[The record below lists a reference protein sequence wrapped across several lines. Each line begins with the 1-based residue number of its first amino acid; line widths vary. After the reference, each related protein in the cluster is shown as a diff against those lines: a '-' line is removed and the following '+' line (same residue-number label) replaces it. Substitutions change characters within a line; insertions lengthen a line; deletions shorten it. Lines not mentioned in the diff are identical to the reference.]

1 MNDESRHFCGKQ
13 FFRHMLVEERNY
25 RAHHKG
31 GNYSAD
37 TDRSAESK
45 SDSRAD
51 KVCYDSAPFIFNL
64 SPVIK
69 NKARGVIGS
78 NSEIGSK
85 VHRSRK
91 REEYYAEEH

>member
-1 MNDESRHFCGKQ
+1 
-13 FFRHMLVEERNY
+13 MLVKERNH

-31 GNYSAD
+31 GNHSAD
-37 TDRSAESK
+37 ADRSAESK

-69 NKARGVIGS
+69 DKARGVIGS
-78 NSEIGSK
+78 NSEIRSEL
-85 VHRSRK
+85 HRSRK
-91 REEYYAEEH
+91 REANDAEEHSD